1 MRKRGALKLI
11 KKLKE
16 SDVILDN
23 EPKSNYEKLKKKSEV
38 DFLKKE
44 GVSLGRSSDFSS
56 PKDASSDE
64 KKELPDKIRK
74 DITENV
80 SKEVA
85 SSVGNATFV
94 ISGPVTI
101 QGGRI
106 PSLEDEKSVIMKDQD
121 ILIIPQKWRTQ
132 DYTGFNERYPLIEP
146 YAYARIKWDEK
157 ISKLTYL
164 LEEPELSEIEKTRLS
179 TIQGIIQEELEVDF
193 KSLQEKS
200 ELVDYLEKK
209 AFEVVDELNLKLDP
223 DTFEKIMYY
232 LKRNYIGLGAIE
244 PMFHDPLIEDISC
257 DGTGIPIYVYH
268 AKYGSLPSNIV
279 FKSDDDSNSVIIKMA
294 QRCNRHISVAEP
306 LLDGR
311 LPNNS
316 RVQATFGREVT
327 QHGPT
332 FTIRRFKTDPM
343 TPIQLI
349 NYKSCPPRI
358 FAYMWLALEHSY
370 TASTLI
376 SGGTATGKTS
386 MLNALA
392 IFLPPEAKIVT
403 IEDTQEL
410 NLPQEHW
417 LPEVTRSG
425 FGSTIGEGKKQ
436 GEVDMFDLLRAALR
450 QRPDYLVVGEIR
462 GAEANVMFT
471 GMATGHAGMGTIHAD
486 SMNALIN
493 RLTTRPINLSPALL
507 QSLNICFFL
516 THAKIEGKAIR
527 RVKEVIEITG
537 MDLKKGEPIYQ
548 TVFRWDPGSDEFT
561 FDSKESSIVKR
572 ISVSRGMTQEEVWE
586 EINRRSLVLGWMA
599 ENNIVNFRDVGNV
612 IKEYMRDP
620 DTILKKIQS

>member
-1 MRKRGALKLI
+1 MKKRGALKLI

-16 SDVILDN
+16 SDIVLDN
-23 EPKSNYEKLKKKSEV
+23 EPKSNYDKLKKKSEV

-44 GVSLGRSSDFSS
+44 ASKIEDKP
-56 PKDASSDE
+56 PKTE
-64 KKELPDKIRK
+64 LTLPVENKPKEPVIS
-74 DITENV
+74 TE
-80 SKEVA
+80 
-85 SSVGNATFV
+85 GATIVF
-94 ISGPVTI
+94 SGPVTF
-101 QGGRI
+101 QGGKL
-106 PSLEDEKSVIMKDQD
+106 PSLEEERKVIMKDEN
-121 ILIIPQKWRTQ
+121 ILAIPQKWKTE
-132 DYTGFNERYPLIEP
+132 DYTGFDTRYPLIES
-146 YAYARIKWDEK
+146 YAYARIKWDPN
-157 ISKLTYL
+157 ISKLTYIV
-164 LEEPELSEIEKTRLS
+164 EEPDLTEQDLAQLNL
-179 TIQGIIQEELEVDF
+179 IQGIMQEELDADF
-193 KSLQEKS
+193 KKFQETS
-200 ELVDYLEKK
+200 ELISYLENK
-209 AFEVVDELNLKLDP
+209 ALEIVDELNLRLAP
-223 DTFEKIMYY
+223 DSFEKIMYY
-232 LKRNYIGLGAIE
+232 LRRNYIGLGAIE
-244 PMFHDPLIEDISC
+244 PLFYDPAIEDISC
-257 DGTGIPIYVYH
+257 DGTGIPIFVYH
-268 AKYGSLPSNIV
+268 AKYGSLSSNIV
-279 FKSDDDSNSVIIKMA
+279 FQTDDDANSVIIKMA

-332 FTIRRFKTDPM
+332 FTLRRFKTEPM

-349 NYKSCPPRI
+349 KYKSCPPRV

-417 LPEVTRSG
+417 LPAVTRAG
-425 FGSTIGEGKKQ
+425 FGASTSEGKRQ

-471 GMATGHAGMGTIHAD
+471 GMATGHPGIGTIHAD
-486 SMNALIN
+486 SMESLIN
-493 RLTTRPINLSPALL
+493 RLITRPINLSPALL
-507 QSLNICFFL
+507 QSLNICFLL

-527 RVKEVIEITG
+527 RVKSVVEITG
-537 MDLKKGEPIYQ
+537 MDLQKGEPIYQ
-548 TVFRWDPGSDEFT
+548 TVFQWNPGPDDFT
-561 FDSKESSIVKR
+561 FEAKESSIVKR
-572 ISVSRGMTQEEVWE
+572 IAIARGMTQEDVWE
-586 EINRRSLVLGWMA
+586 EINRRSLVLSWMA
-599 ENNIVNFRDVGNV
+599 ENNIVHFKDVGAI
-612 IKEYMRDP
+612 IKEYVRDP
-620 DTILKKIQS
+620 DQIMKKIQS

>member
-1 MRKRGALKLI
+1 MKKRGALKLI

-16 SDVILDN
+16 SDIVLDN
-23 EPKSNYEKLKKKSEV
+23 EPKSNYDKLKKKSEV

-44 GVSLGRSSDFSS
+44 ASKIEDKP
-56 PKDASSDE
+56 PKTE
-64 KKELPDKIRK
+64 LTLPVENKPKEPVIS
-74 DITENV
+74 TE
-80 SKEVA
+80 
-85 SSVGNATFV
+85 GATIVF
-94 ISGPVTI
+94 SGPVTF
-101 QGGRI
+101 QGGKL
-106 PSLEDEKSVIMKDQD
+106 PSLEEERKVIMKDEN
-121 ILIIPQKWRTQ
+121 ILAIPQKWKTE
-132 DYTGFNERYPLIEP
+132 DYTGFDTRYPLIES
-146 YAYARIKWDEK
+146 YAYARIKWDPN
-157 ISKLTYL
+157 ISKLTYIV
-164 LEEPELSEIEKTRLS
+164 EEPDLTEQDLAQLNL
-179 TIQGIIQEELEVDF
+179 IQGIMQEELDADF
-193 KSLQEKS
+193 KKFQETS
-200 ELVDYLEKK
+200 ELISYLENK
-209 AFEVVDELNLKLDP
+209 ALEIVDELNLRLAP
-223 DTFEKIMYY
+223 DSFEKIMYY
-232 LKRNYIGLGAIE
+232 LRRNYIGLGAIE
-244 PMFHDPLIEDISC
+244 PLFYDPAIEDISC
-257 DGTGIPIYVYH
+257 DGTGIPIFVYH
-268 AKYGSLPSNIV
+268 AKYGSLSSNIV
-279 FKSDDDSNSVIIKMA
+279 FQTDDDANSVIIKMA

-332 FTIRRFKTDPM
+332 FTLRRFNTEPM

-349 NYKSCPPRI
+349 KYKSCPPRV

-417 LPEVTRSG
+417 LPAVTRAG
-425 FGSTIGEGKKQ
+425 FGASTSEGKRQ

-471 GMATGHAGMGTIHAD
+471 GMATGHPGIGTIHAD
-486 SMNALIN
+486 SMESLIN
-493 RLTTRPINLSPALL
+493 RLITRPINLSPALL
-507 QSLNICFFL
+507 QSLNICFLL

-527 RVKEVIEITG
+527 RVKSVVEITG
-537 MDLKKGEPIYQ
+537 MDLQKGEPIYQ
-548 TVFRWDPGSDEFT
+548 TVFQWNPGPDDFT
-561 FDSKESSIVKR
+561 FEAKESSIVKR
-572 ISVSRGMTQEEVWE
+572 IAIARGMTQEDVWE
-586 EINRRSLVLGWMA
+586 EINRRSLVLSWMA
-599 ENNIVNFRDVGNV
+599 ENNIVHFKDVGAI
-612 IKEYMRDP
+612 IKEYVRDP
-620 DTILKKIQS
+620 DQIMKKIQS